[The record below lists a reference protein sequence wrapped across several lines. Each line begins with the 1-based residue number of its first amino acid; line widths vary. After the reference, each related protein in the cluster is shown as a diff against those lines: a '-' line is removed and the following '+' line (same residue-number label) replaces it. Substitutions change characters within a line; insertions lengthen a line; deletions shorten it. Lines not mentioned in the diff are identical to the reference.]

1 MHKVNAGFTLLAPLK
16 VDRLAAAADLL
27 TQLDADP
34 APLPFAR
41 SETTHFAT
49 ITIIPAQMY
58 RDELLPAML
67 LFATSFC
74 GHTRIHITEL
84 VRLMGDGIR
93 AVLSHCDGF
102 DDGCSDCDLE
112 DYLLEHRHGDTFYSG
127 LQHLAPADV
136 RRHRELRDVIEAYI
150 EERQARGDIREDV
163 SATDLRREIQ
173 DHVTSLPDLAW
184 AQERSTPTFGQW
196 LWFNRRALAVEAA
209 VAVLVVCTLARM
221 FVDVRIL
228 GVIVATGW
236 IAIGAVLLVILIMV
250 ANIREAEAEQTY
262 VSARP
267 TDERARLLASTQNRP
282 VINEFTLAGPIK
294 EEGTLRPMFLRIS
307 LWVIGRVFDG
317 VPGIPY
323 IGTGIRIPTVATARW
338 IAANGGR
345 RLMFIS
351 NFTNAGDAYVRDF
364 IETPAG
370 AMRINLSFGFGHGYP
385 PTEWII
391 RRGAL
396 EDPNAYLWSLA
407 ENQLPTL
414 FWYGPYRDISID
426 NINVNRK
433 IRDGLFADTD
443 EPEARA
449 WLQLL

>member
-16 VDRLAAAADLL
+16 VDSVDAVAELL
-27 TQLDADP
+27 VQLDADP
-34 APLPFAR
+34 SRMPFAK
-41 SETTHFAT
+41 STTTHFAT
-49 ITIIPAQMY
+49 ITVIPAQMY
-58 RDELLPAML
+58 RDEQLPATL

-74 GHTRIHITEL
+74 GHTRLHISEL

-93 AVLSHCDGF
+93 AVLAHCEGF
-102 DDGCSDCDLE
+102 DSGASDGDLE
-112 DYLLEHRHGDTFYSG
+112 DYLLENRHGDTFYSG
-127 LQHLAPADV
+127 MQHLTPEDV
-136 RRHRELRDVIEAYI
+136 RRHGQLRDVIEAYI
-150 EERQARGDIREDV
+150 DERQKHGEWHGSAMQIRK
-163 SATDLRREIQ
+163 EIQ
-173 DHVTSLPDLAW
+173 DHVRARPDLAW
-184 AQERSTPTFGQW
+184 AQERYQPSLGGW
-196 LWFNRRALAVEAA
+196 LWFNRRALIIEGA
-209 VAVLVVCTLARM
+209 VAALLLGTLARL
-221 FVDVRIL
+221 FVPSHLL
-228 GVIVATGW
+228 GLIITCGW
-236 IAIGAVLLVILIMV
+236 IAVAAFLVFILILV
-250 ANIREAEAEQTY
+250 ANIRDAEAEQTY
-262 VSARP
+262 VSQRP
-267 TDERARLLASTQNRP
+267 TDERALLLASTQGRP

-294 EEGTLRPMFLRIS
+294 EEGTLRPMFLRLS

-323 IGTGIRIPTVATARW
+323 IGTGISIPTVATARW

-407 ENQLPTL
+407 ENQLPTM

-433 IRDGLFADTD
+433 IRNGLFADFD
-443 EPEARA
+443 EHEARE
-449 WLQLL
+449 WLHLL